1 MFFPL
6 FSLRSKMAFSI
17 VTFCTAA
24 VLMLQPS
31 VSYRRNYVD
40 LSCRN
45 LSSVPGDLPQEAEF
59 IDLSRNHI
67 QLLHR
72 GDFRNTPILRFLNIS
87 WNCLEGI
94 HPETF
99 LSTPLLVDLDLSHN
113 HLKNLTKQ
121 PYLQHAGNLVALN
134 LAQNNFLTM
143 TLAREFGSLVNLQR
157 LTLGGNIISVGDFRN
172 IADMKLRLLSLRLES
187 KLLYEPGS
195 LKDVCA
201 RRLQVEINKEFPQ
214 HLINDA
220 LSFFAEVELLKL
232 SEGYE
237 ELSKQLSQRAEIY
250 TSHLYLTDVSILWSD
265 FTRCVNVVLNT
276 SVSHLNFSDVTFH
289 RLPQTET
296 PVAKTSAVKSVA
308 VRHAVVTSFLFSQE
322 AVYNFFINM
331 PVGSLA
337 LTESAVIHMTC
348 PKSQSPVTQL
358 DFSHCSLT
366 DTIFSRVEGLT
377 TIDCET
383 LGNLKTLTLAG
394 NNFKSLGLLS
404 KRMRYM
410 KSLQDLDLSLN
421 LLGYDGQGE
430 CLWPQNI
437 SRLCLSSNS
446 LTSSAFQC
454 LPVAVER
461 LDLQNN
467 QISAVPSSTLIFK
480 RLLSLNLNANRLLDL
495 PVCGNF
501 PLLQEL
507 LLRSNALHLPSADR
521 LESCPRL
528 KTLDVSGNAFTC
540 TCALRGFIRLGL
552 ESEKNRTGVTFL
564 QWPQGYYCSYPE
576 ALRDS
581 NLNNVWISEISCN
594 PGLLAATILCP
605 TVAVFTV
612 VLMLCHHF
620 DILWY
625 MRMIWKWTRAKHRAR
640 QRQLRPIDLA
650 GIKFHAFVSYSQR
663 DEDWVHDSLL
673 PNLEGPAGGLR
684 ICHHEKDF
692 VPGRTIINNIMT
704 CVETSR
710 RCVFVLSA
718 HFVKSNWC
726 HYELYFASHQDLARS
741 SDSVVLVLLEPV
753 PPYLIPSKYYQLKS
767 MMARHTYLEWPQ
779 DRAKQRLFWANL
791 RAALQADLPHL
802 TASDIEE

>member
-1 MFFPL
+1 MG
-6 FSLRSKMAFSI
+6 SSI
-17 VTFCTAA
+17 ITLCTAA

-31 VSYRRNYVD
+31 ASYCRNYVD
-40 LSCRN
+40 LSSRN

-59 IDLSRNHI
+59 IDLSRNLI
-67 QLLHR
+67 QLLQR

-99 LSTPLLVDLDLSHN
+99 LGTPLLQDLDLSHN
-113 HLKNLTKQ
+113 HLKNLTDQ
-121 PYLQHAGNLVALN
+121 PYLQHAGNLAALN
-134 LAQNNFLTM
+134 LAQNKFLTM
-143 TLAREFGSLVNLQR
+143 TLAREFSSLVNLER
-157 LTLGGNIISVGDFRN
+157 LTLGANIISVGDFRN
-172 IADMKLRLLSLRLES
+172 IADMELRLLSLRLES
-187 KLLYEPGS
+187 KVLYEPGS
-195 LKDVCA
+195 LKDVRA
-201 RRLQVEINKEFPQ
+201 RRLQVEINREFPNKD
-214 HLINDA
+214 LINDA

-232 SEGYE
+232 SRGYE
-237 ELSKQLSQRAEIY
+237 ELSRQLSQRAEIY
-250 TSHLYLTDVSILWSD
+250 TSHLYLTDVSISWSD
-265 FTRCVNVVLNT
+265 FTQCVNVVLNT
-276 SVSHLNFSDVTFH
+276 SVGHLSLSDVTLR

-296 PVAKTSAVKSVA
+296 PVAKISGVKSVA
-308 VRHAVVTSFLFSQE
+308 VRNAVVTTFLFSQE

-331 PVGSLA
+331 PVESLA
-337 LTESAVIHMTC
+337 LTETAVIHMTC

-366 DTIFSRVEGLT
+366 DTIFSRVEGLV
-377 TIDCET
+377 TIECKT
-383 LGNLKTLTLAG
+383 LGNLRTLSLAG
-394 NNFKSLGLLS
+394 NNFKSLRLLS
-404 KRMRYM
+404 ERVQYM

-421 LLGYDGQGE
+421 LLWYDEEGE
-430 CLWPQNI
+430 CPWPQNI
-437 SRLCLSSNS
+437 SRLFLSSNS
-446 LTSSAFQC
+446 LTSSVFQC
-454 LPVAVER
+454 LPQGVER

-467 QISAVPSSTLIFK
+467 QISSVPSSAMILK

-495 PVCGNF
+495 PECDNF
-501 PLLQEL
+501 TQLQEL
-507 LLRSNALHLPSADR
+507 LLRSNALHIPSVDR
-521 LESCPRL
+521 LKSCPRL
-528 KTLDVSGNAFTC
+528 KTLDVSDNAFTC
-540 TCALRGFIRLGL
+540 ICPLRGFIRLGL
-552 ESEKNRTGVTFL
+552 ESEKNRAGLTLL

-576 ALRDS
+576 AVRDS
-581 NLNNVWISEISCN
+581 NLNDVWISEISCN

-605 TVAVFTV
+605 TIAVSTV
-612 VLMLCHHF
+612 VLVLCHHF

-640 QRQLRPIDLA
+640 QRQLRPQDLA

-663 DEDWVHDSLL
+663 DADWVHNSLL

-684 ICHHEKDF
+684 ISHHDKNF

-753 PPYLIPSKYYQLKS
+753 PLYLIPSKYYQLKS

-802 TASDIEE
+802 TASDVEE

>member
-1 MFFPL
+1 ME
-6 FSLRSKMAFSI
+6 SLI
-17 VTFCTAA
+17 VTFCTVAM
-24 VLMLQPS
+24 LMLQPS
-31 VSYRRNYVD
+31 VSYLRHYVD
-40 LSCRN
+40 LSSRN
-45 LSSVPGDLPQEAEF
+45 LSSVPGDLPKEVEF

-67 QLLHR
+67 QVLQR

-99 LSTPLLVDLDLSHN
+99 LGTPLLEDLDLSHN
-113 HLKNLTKQ
+113 HLKNLTAQ
-121 PYLQHAGNLVALN
+121 RYLQHAGNLVVLN
-134 LAQNNFLTM
+134 LAYNRFLTM
-143 TLAREFGSLVNLQR
+143 TLAREFSSLVKLER

-172 IADMKLRLLSLRLES
+172 IAAVKLRLLSLHLEG
-187 KLLYEPGS
+187 KLLYDPGT
-195 LKDVCA
+195 LKDVYA
-201 RRLQVEINKEFPQ
+201 RRLQVKFNKEFPH

-232 SEGYE
+232 SEGYQ

-250 TSHLYLTDVSILWSD
+250 TSHLYLTDVSINWPD
-265 FTRCVNVVLNT
+265 FTQYVNVALNT
-276 SVSHLNFSDVTFH
+276 TISHLSLSGVTLH
-289 RLPQTET
+289 RLPQRET
-296 PVAKTSAVKSVA
+296 PVAKSSQVKSVT
-308 VRHAVVTSFLFSQE
+308 VRKAVVTSFLFSQE

-331 PVGSLA
+331 PVESLA
-337 LTESAVIHMTC
+337 LTETAIIHMTC
-348 PKSQSPVTQL
+348 PKSQSPITHL
-358 DFSHCSLT
+358 SFSHCSLT
-366 DTIFSRVEGLT
+366 DTIFSRVEGLI
-377 TIDCET
+377 TIECKT
-383 LGNLKTLTLAG
+383 LGNLRTLTLAG
-394 NNFKSLGLLS
+394 NNFKSLKSLS
-404 KRMRYM
+404 ERMRYM
-410 KSLQDLDLSLN
+410 KSLQDVDLSLN
-421 LLGYDGQGE
+421 LLEYDGQGE
-430 CLWPQNI
+430 CVWPPNI
-437 SRLCLSSNS
+437 SRLSLFSNS

-454 LPVAVER
+454 LPMGVER

-467 QISAVPSSTLIFK
+467 QISAVSSSILTLK

-495 PVCGNF
+495 PVCDNF

-507 LLRSNALHLPSADR
+507 LLRSNSLHAPSVDR
-521 LESCPRL
+521 LKSCPKL

-552 ESEKNRTGVTFL
+552 ESEKNRSGVMFL

-581 NLNNVWISEISCN
+581 NLNNIWISEISCN
-594 PGLLAATILCP
+594 TGLLAATILCP
-605 TVAVFTV
+605 AVVVIIV
-612 VLMLCHHF
+612 VLMLCRHF

-625 MRMIWKWTRAKHRAR
+625 MGMIWQWTRAKHRAR
-640 QRQLRPIDLA
+640 RQQLRPEDLV

-663 DEDWVHDSLL
+663 DADWVRDHLL

-684 ICHHEKDF
+684 ICHHEKNF
-692 VPGRTIINNIMT
+692 VAGRTIINNIMT

-726 HYELYFASHQDLARS
+726 HYELYFASHQHLARS

-753 PPYLIPSKYYQLKS
+753 PQYLIPSKYYQLKS

-802 TASDIEE
+802 PVSDIEE